1 MILDGVRTTSL
12 QGLHVDLRS
21 DCKTDW
27 ELRYPQ
33 FNGQD
38 GGPRAVQ
45 YFELHREFL
54 ANVVKKL
61 HAHVSNVPRCGG
73 ITNLQKSSLSRR
85 I

>member
-1 MILDGVRTTSL
+1 MDKVHMMLFKGIRLSYEVI
-12 QGLHVDLRS
+12 
-21 DCKTDW
+21 TDW
-27 ELRYPQ
+27 ELCHPQ
-33 FNGQD
+33 FNVQD
-38 GGPRAVQ
+38 GRPRAIQ
-45 YFELHREFL
+45 YFELHWEFL